1 MTYVVFR
8 QRRRSR
14 VGQTMLELIAATT
27 IISIALVPALSLM
40 RGSLLNLEHLERNEQ
55 LVTLCTSMLETE
67 LALTEGS
74 WDLSN
79 KQGVIGGRFP
89 DLLYRVSKSDAPSE
103 GGIPGELATIEV
115 VVWYDAD
122 GGSDLDS
129 GEPRARL
136 STKLAKVI
144 SYEYEATVH

>member
-1 MTYVVFR
+1 
-8 QRRRSR
+8 
-14 VGQTMLELIAATT
+14 MLELIAATT
-27 IISIALVPALSLM
+27 IISVALVPALSLM

-55 LVTLCTSMLETE
+55 LVTLCTSKLETE
-67 LALTEGS
+67 LALTEGT

-79 KQGVIGGRFP
+79 TQGAIGGRFP
-89 DLLYRVSKSDAPSE
+89 DLLFRVSKSDATSE
-103 GGIPGELATIEV
+103 GGIPGELATIDV

-122 GGSDLDS
+122 GGGDLDS